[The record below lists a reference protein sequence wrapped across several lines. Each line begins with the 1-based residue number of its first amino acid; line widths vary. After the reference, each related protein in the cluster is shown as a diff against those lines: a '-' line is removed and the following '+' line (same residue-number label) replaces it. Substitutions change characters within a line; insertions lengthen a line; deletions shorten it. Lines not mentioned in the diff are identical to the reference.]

1 MTLHEKAERESD
13 KVAQDQSTRVKRT
26 TTTISS
32 SGSNS
37 SSSEKKANKAQEE
50 VKTKLS

>member
-26 TTTISS
+26 TTISS

-50 VKTKLS
+50 VKTELS